1 MRFLS
6 RNREIGYD
14 NAIQTAR
21 DRAAEFQEED
31 DMILADKIIT
41 LRKKAGWSQEELASQ
56 LGVTRQSVSKWEGAQ
71 SVPDLDKVVQM
82 SRLFGVSTDYLLK
95 DELEEEEFVGSEAEE
110 TPLRRV
116 TMEQAARYLALRK
129 ACAPKIALA
138 VAMCIVS
145 PVVIIFLAALADAGL
160 GGISED
166 LAAGLGVSVILVLVA
181 IAVGMFLSCGAKT
194 KEFDF
199 LEKEPFETEYGVS
212 GMVRERRK
220 AYEPTASRCTILG
233 VVLCILAVV
242 PLMLGVGLASS
253 DVAALLVR
261 VAPADVYAAA
271 AVDALLLLVACGVG
285 VLVWSGTYT
294 GAMDQ
299 LLEEGDYTRKKKAR
313 SGVMSTVSLIYWLS
327 VTAIFLFYTFGPK
340 GNGQPQ
346 YSWFIWAVGGVLY
359 AAVMG
364 IVSLVLYHKDIRNGC
379 KKKRGRTLCSILNT

>member
-21 DRAAEFQEED
+21 DRAIEIQEED

-71 SVPDLDKVVQM
+71 SVPDLDKVVQL
-82 SRLFGVSTDYLLK
+82 SRIFGVSTDYLLK
-95 DELEEEEFVGSEAEE
+95 DELEEEEFVESEADEA
-110 TPLRRV
+110 PLRRV

-145 PVVIIFLAALADAGL
+145 PVVIIFLSAMADAGL

-327 VTAIFLFYTFGPK
+327 VTAIFLFYTFGPR

-346 YSWFIWAVGGVLY
+346 YSWFIWAIGGVLY

-364 IVSLVLYHKDIRNGC
+364 IVSLVLHHKG
-379 KKKRGRTLCSILNT
+379 KM

>member
-21 DRAAEFQEED
+21 DRAIEIQEED

-56 LGVTRQSVSKWEGAQ
+56 LGVTRQSVSKWEGVQ

-95 DELEEEEFVGSEAEE
+95 DELEEEEFVESEADEA
-110 TPLRRV
+110 PLRRV

-138 VAMCIVS
+138 VAMCIIS
-145 PVVIIFLAALADAGL
+145 PVVIIFLSAMADAGL

-261 VAPADVYAAA
+261 IAPADVYAAA

-364 IVSLVLYHKDIRNGC
+364 IVSLVLYHKDKI
-379 KKKRGRTLCSILNT
+379 

>member
-21 DRAAEFQEED
+21 DRAIEIQEED

-41 LRKKAGWSQEELASQ
+41 LRKKTGWSQEELASQ

-95 DELEEEEFVGSEAEE
+95 DELEEEEFVESEADEA
-110 TPLRRV
+110 PLRRV

-138 VAMCIVS
+138 VAMCIIS
-145 PVVIIFLAALADAGL
+145 PVVIIFLSAMADAGL
-160 GGISED
+160 GGISEN

-327 VTAIFLFYTFGPK
+327 VTAIFLFYTFGPR

-364 IVSLVLYHKDIRNGC
+364 IVSLVLHHKDKI
-379 KKKRGRTLCSILNT
+379 

>member
-1 MRFLS
+1 M
-6 RNREIGYD
+6 GYD
-14 NAIQTAR
+14 NAIQTAWE
-21 DRAAEFQEED
+21 RALKFQEED

-41 LRKKAGWSQEELASQ
+41 LRKKTGWSQEELASQ

-82 SRLFGVSTDYLLK
+82 SRIFGVSTDYLLK
-95 DELEEEEFVGSEAEE
+95 DELEEEEFVESAADE

-116 TMEQAARYLALRK
+116 TMEQAAQYLALRR
-129 ACAPKIALA
+129 ACAPKTALA
-138 VAMCIVS
+138 VALCIVS
-145 PVVIIFLAALADAGL
+145 PVVLIFLTAMADTGW
-160 GGISED
+160 GGISEN
-166 LAAGLGVSVILVLVA
+166 LAAGLGVSVLLVLVA

-220 AYEPTASRCTILG
+220 AYEPTALRCTILG
-233 VVLCILAVV
+233 AVLCILAVV
-242 PLMLGVGLASS
+242 PLMLGLGAASS
-253 DVAALLVR
+253 SVGALLTR
-261 VAPADVYAAA
+261 IAPTGVYAAA
-271 AVDALLLLVACGVG
+271 AVDALLVFVACGVG

-313 SGVMSTVSLIYWLS
+313 SGVMSTLTLIYWLS
-327 VTAIFLFYTFGPK
+327 VTAIFLFYTFGPM
-340 GNGQPQ
+340 GNGQPRN
-346 YSWFIWAVGGVLY
+346 SWFIWAIGGVLY

-364 IVSLVLYHKDIRNGC
+364 IVSLVLHHKD
-379 KKKRGRTLCSILNT
+379 KM

>member
-21 DRAAEFQEED
+21 DRAIEIQEED

-95 DELEEEEFVGSEAEE
+95 DELEEEEFVESEADE

-145 PVVIIFLAALADAGL
+145 PVVIIFLSAMADAGL

-242 PLMLGVGLASS
+242 PLMLGLGVASS
-253 DVAALLVR
+253 SVAALLVR

-271 AVDALLLLVACGVG
+271 AVDALLLLVACSVG

-327 VTAIFLFYTFGPK
+327 VTAIFLFYTFGPR
-340 GNGQPQ
+340 GNGQPR
-346 YSWFIWAVGGVLY
+346 YSWFIWAIGGVLY

-364 IVSLVLYHKDIRNGC
+364 IVSLVLHHKD
-379 KKKRGRTLCSILNT
+379 KM

>member
-21 DRAAEFQEED
+21 DRTIEIQEED

-95 DELEEEEFVGSEAEE
+95 DELEEEEFVESEADEA
-110 TPLRRV
+110 PLRRV

-138 VAMCIVS
+138 VAMCIIS
-145 PVVIIFLAALADAGL
+145 PVVIIFLSAMADAGL

-327 VTAIFLFYTFGPK
+327 VTAIFLFYTFGPR

-364 IVSLVLYHKDIRNGC
+364 IVSLVLYHKD
-379 KKKRGRTLCSILNT
+379 KM

>member
-1 MRFLS
+1 
-6 RNREIGYD
+6 
-14 NAIQTAR
+14 
-21 DRAAEFQEED
+21 
-31 DMILADKIIT
+31 MILADKIIT

-95 DELEEEEFVGSEAEE
+95 DELEEEEFVESEADEA
-110 TPLRRV
+110 PLRRV

-145 PVVIIFLAALADAGL
+145 PVVIIFLSAMADAGL

-253 DVAALLVR
+253 DVAALL
-261 VAPADVYAAA
+261 
-271 AVDALLLLVACGVG
+271 
-285 VLVWSGTYT
+285 
-294 GAMDQ
+294 
-299 LLEEGDYTRKKKAR
+299 EEGDYTRKKKAR

-327 VTAIFLFYTFGPK
+327 VTAIFLFYTFGPR

-364 IVSLVLYHKDIRNGC
+364 IVSLVLYHKD
-379 KKKRGRTLCSILNT
+379 KM

>member
-21 DRAAEFQEED
+21 DRAIEIQEED

-95 DELEEEEFVGSEAEE
+95 DELEEEEFVESEADE

-138 VAMCIVS
+138 VAMCIIS
-145 PVVIIFLAALADAGL
+145 PVVIIFLSAMADAGL

-364 IVSLVLYHKDIRNGC
+364 IVSLVLYHKDKI
-379 KKKRGRTLCSILNT
+379 

>member
-21 DRAAEFQEED
+21 DRTIEIQEED

-71 SVPDLDKVVQM
+71 FVPDLDKVVQM

-95 DELEEEEFVGSEAEE
+95 DELEEEEFVESEADEA
-110 TPLRRV
+110 PLRRV

-138 VAMCIVS
+138 VAMCIIS
-145 PVVIIFLAALADAGL
+145 PVVIIFLSAMADAGL

-261 VAPADVYAAA
+261 VAPADVYAVA
-271 AVDALLLLVACGVG
+271 AVDVLLLLVACGAG

-294 GAMDQ
+294 DAMDQ
-299 LLEEGDYTRKKKAR
+299 LLEEGDYTRKKKAH

-327 VTAIFLFYTFGPK
+327 VTAIFLFYTFGPR

-364 IVSLVLYHKDIRNGC
+364 IVSLVLYHKD
-379 KKKRGRTLCSILNT
+379 KM

>member
-21 DRAAEFQEED
+21 DRAIEIQEED

-95 DELEEEEFVGSEAEE
+95 DELEEEEFVESEADEA
-110 TPLRRV
+110 PLRRV

-138 VAMCIVS
+138 VAMCIIS
-145 PVVIIFLAALADAGL
+145 PVVIIFLSAMADAGL

-271 AVDALLLLVACGVG
+271 AVDVLLLLVACGVG

-364 IVSLVLYHKDIRNGC
+364 IVSLVLYHKD
-379 KKKRGRTLCSILNT
+379 KM

>member
-1 MRFLS
+1 
-6 RNREIGYD
+6 
-14 NAIQTAR
+14 
-21 DRAAEFQEED
+21 
-31 DMILADKIIT
+31 MILADKIIT

-95 DELEEEEFVGSEAEE
+95 DELEEEEFVESEADE

-145 PVVIIFLAALADAGL
+145 PVVIIFLSAMADAGL

-181 IAVGMFLSCGAKT
+181 AAVGIFLSCGAKT
-194 KEFDF
+194 KEFEF

-233 VVLCILAVV
+233 VVRCILAV
-242 PLMLGVGLASS
+242 
-253 DVAALLVR
+253 
-261 VAPADVYAAA
+261 
-271 AVDALLLLVACGVG
+271 ALLLLVACGVG

-327 VTAIFLFYTFGPK
+327 VTAIFLFYTFGPR

-364 IVSLVLYHKDIRNGC
+364 IVSLVLYHKD
-379 KKKRGRTLCSILNT
+379 KM

>member
-1 MRFLS
+1 ML
-6 RNREIGYD
+6 
-14 NAIQTAR
+14 
-21 DRAAEFQEED
+21 
-31 DMILADKIIT
+31 LADKIVT
-41 LRKKAGWSQEELASQ
+41 LRKRAGWSQEELAAQ
-56 LGVTRQSVSKWEGAQ
+56 LGVSRQSVSKWEGAQ
-71 SVPDLDKVVQM
+71 SVPDMQKVVQM
-82 SRLFGVSTDYLLK
+82 SRLFGVTTDYLLK
-95 DELEEEEFVGSEAEE
+95 EELGEPEPAPAESDA
-110 TPLRRV
+110 PLRCV

-138 VAMCIVS
+138 VAMCIIS
-145 PVVIIFLAALADAGL
+145 PVVIIFLSAMADAGL

-166 LAAGLGVSVILVLVA
+166 LAAGLGVSVILALVA
-181 IAVGMFLSCGAKT
+181 AAVGIFLSCGAKT
-194 KEFDF
+194 KEFEF

-364 IVSLVLYHKDIRNGC
+364 IVSLVLHHKD
-379 KKKRGRTLCSILNT
+379 KM

>member
-6 RNREIGYD
+6 RNRKIGYD

-21 DRAAEFQEED
+21 DRAIEIQEED

-95 DELEEEEFVGSEAEE
+95 DELEEEEFVESEADE

-145 PVVIIFLAALADAGL
+145 PVVIIFLSAMADAGL
-160 GGISED
+160 DGISED

-364 IVSLVLYHKDIRNGC
+364 IVSLVLYHKD
-379 KKKRGRTLCSILNT
+379 KM

>member
-21 DRAAEFQEED
+21 DRTIEIQEED

-95 DELEEEEFVGSEAEE
+95 DELEEEEFVESEADEA
-110 TPLRRV
+110 PLRRV

-145 PVVIIFLAALADAGL
+145 PVVIIFLSAMADAGL

-327 VTAIFLFYTFGPK
+327 VTAIFLFYTFGPR

-364 IVSLVLYHKDIRNGC
+364 IVSLVLHHKD
-379 KKKRGRTLCSILNT
+379 KM

>member
-21 DRAAEFQEED
+21 DRAIEIQEED

-71 SVPDLDKVVQM
+71 SVPDLDKVVPM

-95 DELEEEEFVGSEAEE
+95 DELEEEEFVESEADEA
-110 TPLRRV
+110 PLRRV

-145 PVVIIFLAALADAGL
+145 PVVIIFLSAMADAGL
-160 GGISED
+160 GSISED

-242 PLMLGVGLASS
+242 PLMLELGVASS

-327 VTAIFLFYTFGPK
+327 VTAIFLFYTFGPR
-340 GNGQPQ
+340 GNGQPR
-346 YSWFIWAVGGVLY
+346 YSWFIWAIGGVLY

-364 IVSLVLYHKDIRNGC
+364 IVSLVLHHKD
-379 KKKRGRTLCSILNT
+379 KM

>member
-1 MRFLS
+1 MHFLS

-95 DELEEEEFVGSEAEE
+95 DELEEEEFVESEADEA
-110 TPLRRV
+110 PLRRV

-138 VAMCIVS
+138 VAMCIAS
-145 PVVIIFLAALADAGL
+145 PVVIIFLSAMADAGL

-364 IVSLVLYHKDIRNGC
+364 IVSLVLYHKDKI
-379 KKKRGRTLCSILNT
+379 

>member
-21 DRAAEFQEED
+21 DRAIEIQEED

-41 LRKKAGWSQEELASQ
+41 LRKKTGWSQEELASQ

-95 DELEEEEFVGSEAEE
+95 DELEEEEFVESEADEA
-110 TPLRRV
+110 PLRRV

-138 VAMCIVS
+138 VAMCIIS
-145 PVVIIFLAALADAGL
+145 PVVIIFLSAMADAGL
-160 GGISED
+160 GGISEN

-359 AAVMG
+359 AEVMG
-364 IVSLVLYHKDIRNGC
+364 IVSLVLYHKD
-379 KKKRGRTLCSILNT
+379 KM

>member
-21 DRAAEFQEED
+21 DRAIEIQEED

-41 LRKKAGWSQEELASQ
+41 LRKKTGWSQEELASQ

-95 DELEEEEFVGSEAEE
+95 DELEEEEFVESEADEA
-110 TPLRRV
+110 PLRRV

-145 PVVIIFLAALADAGL
+145 PVVIIFLSAMADAGL
-160 GGISED
+160 GSISED

-242 PLMLGVGLASS
+242 PLMLELGVASS
-253 DVAALLVR
+253 SVAALLVR

-327 VTAIFLFYTFGPK
+327 VTAIFLFYTFGPR
-340 GNGQPQ
+340 GNGQPR
-346 YSWFIWAVGGVLY
+346 YSWFIWAIGGVLY

-364 IVSLVLYHKDIRNGC
+364 IVSLVLHHKD
-379 KKKRGRTLCSILNT
+379 KM

>member
-21 DRAAEFQEED
+21 DRTIEIQEED

-95 DELEEEEFVGSEAEE
+95 DELEEEEFVESEADEA
-110 TPLRRV
+110 PLRRV

-138 VAMCIVS
+138 VAMCIAS
-145 PVVIIFLAALADAGL
+145 PVVIIFLSAMADAGL

-327 VTAIFLFYTFGPK
+327 VTAIFLFYTFGPR

-364 IVSLVLYHKDIRNGC
+364 IVSLVLYHKD
-379 KKKRGRTLCSILNT
+379 KM

>member
-21 DRAAEFQEED
+21 DRAIEIQEED

-95 DELEEEEFVGSEAEE
+95 DELEEEEFVESEADE

-145 PVVIIFLAALADAGL
+145 PVVIIFLSAMADAGL

-220 AYEPTASRCTILG
+220 VYEPTASRCTILG

-242 PLMLGVGLASS
+242 PLMLELGVASS

-327 VTAIFLFYTFGPK
+327 VTAIFLFYTFGPR
-340 GNGQPQ
+340 GNGQPR
-346 YSWFIWAVGGVLY
+346 YSWFIWAIGGVLY

-364 IVSLVLYHKDIRNGC
+364 IVSLVLHHKD
-379 KKKRGRTLCSILNT
+379 KM